1 MGEEMPWWL
10 NPKLGQLDNGT
21 TLRHVYKSGE
31 YEDDVVTAHIQGE
44 RINVPGDAGPDDSD
58 FTTRT
63 PSGAAREADRRHRGA
78 DARDDPYGY
87 SGWDWWEYQNE
98 DGEWVPISELPEWT
112 RP

>member
-1 MGEEMPWWL
+1 MSDEMPWYL
-10 NPKLGQLDNGT
+10 NPKLGQLADGT
-21 TLRHVYKSGE
+21 TLRHVYKQGE
-31 YEDDVVTAHIQGE
+31 YSGKEVNAHVRGE

-58 FTTRT
+58 YTTRT
-63 PSGAAREADRRHRGA
+63 PSGAAREADRQYRGA

-98 DGEWVPISELPEWT
+98 DGEWVPISRLPEWT